1 MYRQAERV
9 GPCGALVLCDPRR
22 AAAARVLSIMV
33 VVVVEVVEEVVCA
46 MCECVLWW
54 RLFLFPTRRRFWLWC
69 RFWGLP
75 VVGKQLHLAMAHFL
89 PLDLTGSGAKLC
101 RDL

>member
-1 MYRQAERV
+1 VYRQAERV

-46 MCECVLWW
+46 MCECVL
-54 RLFLFPTRRRFWLWC
+54 
-69 RFWGLP
+69 
-75 VVGKQLHLAMAHFL
+75 
-89 PLDLTGSGAKLC
+89 
-101 RDL
+101 